1 MNSFNNKV
9 FLPRKRFPYFKN
21 NWTTKLYGDV
31 YSFYSTNSFSRDKL
45 NYVSGLVYNIHY
57 GDIHTKFSTMF
68 KLNKELVP
76 LINTDVDL
84 SKFSDEKYC
93 KEGDLVIADA
103 SEDYADIGKTI
114 ELVGLNNGR
123 VLAGLHTFLA
133 RPNKYEMAK
142 GFAGYLMQSWKVRK
156 QVMVIAQGTKVLGL
170 STARLAKIN
179 LFIPEYKEQLMIAE
193 FLSSVDKKIQLLE
206 KKKEQLELYKKAV
219 MQKIFSQEIRFKD
232 DNGNSYPDWEE
243 KKLGEII
250 KLQGGY
256 AFKSSKFRNEG
267 IPVIRIS
274 NISNKTNY
282 LDLEKLKYYDEQI
295 DDLNYT
301 ISKGDLLIAMS
312 GATTGKS
319 SISDFDGKAY
329 LNQRVGL
336 FKSKTNKL
344 EYQFLTQFVFSYM
357 FLRQLDAVLV
367 AGAQPNISPKE
378 IENFKLNFPI
388 IEEQKKIADFLS
400 SIDKKI
406 NTTSTQIDK
415 TKEFKKGLLQQM
427 FV

>member
-206 KKKEQLELYKKAV
+206 KKKEQLELYKKGV
-219 MQKIFSQEIRFKD
+219 MQKIFSREIRFKD
-232 DNGNSYPDWEE
+232 NNGNSYPDWEE
-243 KKLGEII
+243 KKLRNVCDVVVGGTPSTYKKEYWDGEIGWI
-250 KLQGGY
+250 SSGDLNNGNVTKPSKLITKLGLDNSSAKMMPNHTVMLAMTGATLGKIGY
-256 AFKSSKFRNEG
+256 LMFNSSANQSVAGFLPNETYSSKYLFYSLQNG
-267 IPVIRIS
+267 INQVFKYSGGAAQQGI
-274 NISNKTNY
+274 NKNS
-282 LDLEKLKYYDEQI
+282 I
-295 DDLNYT
+295 LN
-301 ISKGDLLIAMS
+301 LI
-312 GATTGKS
+312 
-319 SISDFDGKAY
+319 Y
-329 LNQRVGL
+329 
-336 FKSKTNKL
+336 
-344 EYQFLTQFVFSYM
+344 
-357 FLRQLDAVLV
+357 
-367 AGAQPNISPKE
+367 
-378 IENFKLNFPI
+378 NFPKL
-388 IEEQKKIADFLS
+388 EEQKKIAEFLS
-400 SIDKKI
+400 AIDNKI
-406 NTTSTQIDK
+406 DTTSNQINK

>member
-1 MNSFNNKV
+1 MNSFNNKD
-9 FLPRKRFPYFKN
+9 FLPRKRFSYFKN

-31 YSFYSTNSFSRDKL
+31 YSFYSTNSFSRDML
-45 NYVSGLVYNIHY
+45 NYESGLVYNIHY

-84 SKFSDEKYC
+84 SKFSEDKYC

-114 ELVGLNNGR
+114 ELVGLNNER

-170 STARLAKIN
+170 STGRLAKIN
-179 LFIPEYKEQLMIAE
+179 LFIPEYKEQLKIAE

-206 KKKEQLELYKKAV
+206 KKKEQIKLYKKGV
-219 MQKIFSQEIRFKD
+219 MQKIFSRDIRFKD

-243 KKLGEII
+243 KKLGDIIDDISDGGTPPPNNKDYYGGHINWVVIKDISDEIYNTKH
-250 KLQGGY
+250 KLTEKGLN
-256 AFKSSKFRNEG
+256 KSS
-267 IPVIRIS
+267 S
-274 NISNKTNY
+274 
-282 LDLEKLKYYDEQI
+282 KLWPPETI
-295 DDLNYT
+295 ILST
-301 ISKGDLLIAMS
+301 GATIGRVGISKVNMATKQGICGIIVNDLTLNIYLKFWIQKNQIILNRFS
-312 GATTGKS
+312 QGS
-319 SISDFDGKAY
+319 SI
-329 LNQRVGL
+329 
-336 FKSKTNKL
+336 
-344 EYQFLTQFVFSYM
+344 
-357 FLRQLDAVLV
+357 
-367 AGAQPNISPKE
+367 KE
-378 IENFKLNFPI
+378 IRPNEIKKIKIDLPTLK
-388 IEEQKKIADFLS
+388 EQKKIADFLS